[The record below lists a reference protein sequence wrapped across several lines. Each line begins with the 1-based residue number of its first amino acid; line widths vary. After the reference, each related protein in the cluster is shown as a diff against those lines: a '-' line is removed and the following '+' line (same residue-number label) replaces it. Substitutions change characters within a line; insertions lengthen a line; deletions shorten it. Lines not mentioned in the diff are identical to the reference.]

1 MRFGAAADGGTAEES
16 APDAVRRWLCG
27 GPGRFVLSRDD
38 PDYPPSLL
46 HLNDP
51 PPALFGV
58 GRRDLLRAP
67 ALAIVGSRNATEQGR
82 CNARAFS
89 GHLARVGYCI
99 VSGMARGIDS
109 AAHWGALDAGGG
121 TIAVLGTGIDIVY
134 PPSNRPL
141 AEALARDGL
150 LIAEFPPGMGVRR
163 DHFPRRNRIIAALAR
178 GVLVAE
184 ATLRSGSL
192 ITARWAAD
200 LGREVFALPGSI
212 HAPMHRGCHRLIR
225 DGAKLVESAQDIL
238 EEFHDG
244 GLPDPAA
251 QPARARSGGDRRLA
265 AMGYDPVD
273 LDTLAARLRE
283 DPGSLA
289 AALLE
294 LELMRKVERLPGNR
308 YQRLV

>member
-1 MRFGAAADGGTAEES
+1 MRFGATVDGGPVREA
-16 APDAVRRWLCG
+16 APDVLQRWLCG
-27 GPGRFVLSRDD
+27 GAGRFVLTRGDA
-38 PDYPPSLL
+38 DYPSSLL

-51 PPALFGV
+51 PPAIFGA

-67 ALAIVGSRNATEQGR
+67 AFAIVGSRNATEQGKS
-82 CNARAFS
+82 NARAFS
-89 GHLARVGYCI
+89 SHLARVGYCI

-109 AAHWGALDAGGG
+109 AAHRGALDAGGG

-134 PPSNRPL
+134 PPSNRSL
-141 AEALARDGL
+141 AEALERDGL
-150 LIAEFPPGMGVRR
+150 LIAEFPPGTGVRR

-238 EEFHDG
+238 EE
-244 GLPDPAA
+244 LPDAGVLDLTT
-251 QPARARSGGDRRLA
+251 QPAPPGSGADRRLA
-265 AMGYDPVD
+265 AMGYDPID
-273 LDTLAARLRE
+273 LDTLATRLRE
-283 DPGSLA
+283 APGSLA

-294 LELMRKVERLPGNR
+294 LELMGKVERLPGNR